1 MREDLP
7 VSFGLIDLLYKTL
20 VLPNNIN
27 IIFDVTR
34 ISQLIKLNLQITVYK
49 MILMLTRYYY
59 VKKKNIYTRLSNF
72 LT

>member
-34 ISQLIKLNLQITVYK
+34 IS
-49 MILMLTRYYY
+49 
-59 VKKKNIYTRLSNF
+59 
-72 LT
+72 